1 MEHVQQVLDV
11 KAVEAQ
17 MLATHNAL
25 ESFIAKSSA
34 EIKEAGSASAETKA
48 SIDKLAEKAIEIG
61 DRLAELEQKQAARF
75 DHGEA
80 HKSAGEQVVESDEF
94 RTMMHLKRG
103 GARVEVKAA
112 IVNATPSMSQPL
124 VAGDRLSTVWHEP
137 NRALRIRDVL
147 PAGRTTSNI
156 VFFPKENVFTN
167 TAAVVRNTGVSPIVA
182 AENITKPE
190 SSLTFTSDSEN
201 VVTIAHFIPVS
212 KQALDDSDFLA
223 SYINSRLM
231 YGLKLTEE
239 AQLLNGTGVTGYV
252 SGINNNAT
260 AYSQGDSP
268 ESYNQSIEYLRDA
281 KRQAE
286 AANHMPTVVILNPKD
301 WSDIELLREATDTAR
316 GQFIVGNPLASLN
329 RSLWGM
335 SVVVSNS
342 QTAGTFTVF
351 DPNTFQIFDREDASV
366 EISYEDSTNFQKNM
380 ATIRAEERLAFV
392 CYSTLGTIKGEL

>member
-17 MLATHNAL
+17 MLSTHNAL

-48 SIDKLAEKAIEIG
+48 SIDKLAEKAIDIG

-75 DHGEA
+75 DHGEV
-80 HKSAGEQVVESDEF
+80 HKSAGELVVESEDF
-94 RTMMHLKRG
+94 RTMMQHKRG
-103 GARVEVKAA
+103 GARVEVKTA
-112 IVNATPSMSQPL
+112 IVNATPAMNQPM
-124 VAGDRLSTVWHEP
+124 VVGDRLSTVWHEP
-137 NRALRIRDVL
+137 NRVLRIRDVL

-156 VFFPKENVFTN
+156 VFFPKEDTFTN
-167 TAAVVRNTGVSPIVA
+167 ASSVVRNTGVSPIVA

-201 VVTIAHFIPVS
+201 VVTIAHFIPCS
-212 KQALDDSDFLA
+212 RQSLDDSDFLA

-239 AQLLNGTGVTGYV
+239 GQLLNGTGVTGYV
-252 SGINNNAT
+252 SGINANAT
-260 AYSQGDSP
+260 TYSQADSP
-268 ESYNQSIEYLRDA
+268 NSYNDSLEYIRDA

-286 AANHMPTVVILNPKD
+286 AGNHMPTVVVLNPKD
-301 WSDIELLREATDTAR
+301 WSDIELLREANNGA
-316 GQFIVGNPLASLN
+316 FIVGNPLAGIG
-329 RSLWGM
+329 RTLWGM
-335 SVVVSNS
+335 TVVVSNS

-351 DPNTFQIFDREDASV
+351 DPTTFQIFDREDAAV
-366 EISYEDSTNFQKNM
+366 EISYQDSVNFQKNM

-392 CYSTLGTIKGEL
+392 CYSTAGTIKGTL